1 MPTLVWTARCRA
13 AALAFGVWLGF
24 AVAPPALAHVALEE
38 QIGDLTHRIQHQ
50 PDDASLY
57 LRRGELHRIRQEWAS
72 ALSDYETAQRL
83 DPEMASVDLCL
94 GLLLLETDRPAQAR
108 GALDRFLSRRPDHA
122 EGLAFR
128 ARSLEM
134 LGDHLAAAADLTRA
148 IERSAPPERPRPEY
162 YLDRARAIMAAGDA
176 HMDEALRGL
185 DAGLERLGEPVTL
198 ALSAIELEVKAGR
211 YDAALARVDRIATRA
226 ARKENWLSRRAEILE
241 LAGRLDEAR
250 RCHEQTLEAIESLP
264 SARRG
269 AVAVLDLESSAR
281 AALRRLGLATPTSR
295 EGIEP

>member
-1 MPTLVWTARCRA
+1 MPTLVWTSRCRA
-13 AALAFGVWLGF
+13 TAIVFGVWLGL
-24 AVAPPALAHVALEE
+24 AIAPPALAHVALDE
-38 QIGDLTHRIQHQ
+38 QIGELTHRIQHQ
-50 PDDASLY
+50 PNDATLY
-57 LRRGELHRIRQEWAS
+57 LRRGELHRIRREWDA
-72 ALSDYETAQRL
+72 AVSDYETARRI

-94 GLLLLETDRPAQAR
+94 GRLLLETDRPAQAR
-108 GALDRFLSRRPDHA
+108 AALDRFLSRRPDHA
-122 EGLAFR
+122 EGLVFR
-128 ARSLEM
+128 ARSQEM
-134 LGDHLAAAADLTRA
+134 MGDHLAAAADLTRA

-162 YLDRARAIMAAGDA
+162 YLDRARALMAAGEA
-176 HMDEALRGL
+176 HLDEALHGL

-198 ALSAIELEVKAGR
+198 VLSAIELEVKAGR

-226 ARKENWLSRRAEILE
+226 ARKEIWLGRRAEILE

-269 AVAVLDLESSAR
+269 AAAVLELESSAR
-281 AALRRLGLATPTSR
+281 ASLQRLGVASPASR